1 MLGVVGDRC
10 WPGHL
15 GATHARRPPTLK
27 LDKVLIAWPG
37 FVLLAVAPRHCLPRY
52 KVHRSVGSLLGQLL
66 VVLVPA
72 LAGHLNDDETIKDN
86 VNLAN
91 ELAQRVCPTIL
102 RCNH

>member
-37 FVLLAVAPRHCLPRY
+37 FVLLAVAPMR
-52 KVHRSVGSLLGQLL
+52 LGTAYQGIKSTAQL
-66 VVLVPA
+66 A
-72 LAGHLNDDETIKDN
+72 
-86 VNLAN
+86 
-91 ELAQRVCPTIL
+91 
-102 RCNH
+102 RCWDSF